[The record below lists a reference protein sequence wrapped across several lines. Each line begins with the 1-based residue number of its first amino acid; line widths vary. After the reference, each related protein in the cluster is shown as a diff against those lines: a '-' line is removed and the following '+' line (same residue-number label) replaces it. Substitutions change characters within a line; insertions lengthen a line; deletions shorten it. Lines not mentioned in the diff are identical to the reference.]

1 MENKKKK
8 DSIDL
13 YYKVNK
19 ITDKVYLGD
28 EEGARDK
35 KLLNGYGITH
45 ILVCGRDLKK
55 RFKDEFVYHR
65 IEIDDSSREDILEY
79 FEEAFQFIENSKA
92 VYLHCIAGKSRSPTF
107 AIGYL
112 MWKNKLSYKEASDL
126 VKKKRKG
133 IELNEGFE
141 QQLLEFEK
149 ILKDYGNS
157 FTFSK
162 LRNSDE

>member
-1 MENKKKK
+1 MENKKRK
-8 DSIDL
+8 DSLDL

-19 ITDKVYLGD
+19 ITDKIYLGD

-55 RFKDEFVYHR
+55 RFKDDYVYHR

-79 FEEAFQFIENSKA
+79 FEEAFQFIENSKI
-92 VYLHCIAGKSRSPTF
+92 VYLHCIAGKSRSPAF
-107 AIGYL
+107 VIGYL
-112 MWKNKLSYKEASDL
+112 MWKNKLSYKEALDF
-126 VKKKRKG
+126 VKKKRKV
-133 IELNEGFE
+133 IELNPGFE
-141 QQLLEFEK
+141 QQLMEFERT
-149 ILKDYGNS
+149 LKDYGNS

-162 LRNSDE
+162 LRNSNE